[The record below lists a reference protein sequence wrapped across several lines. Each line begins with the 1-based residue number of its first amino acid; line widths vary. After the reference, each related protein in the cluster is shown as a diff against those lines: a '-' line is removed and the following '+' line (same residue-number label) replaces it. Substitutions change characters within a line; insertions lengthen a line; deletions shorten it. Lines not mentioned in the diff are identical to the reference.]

1 LLDMSAIISGKVRLD
16 VQRLDLVS
24 IVEATIET
32 VKPTAQAKGIR
43 LHVNLDPLAGPVR
56 GDPDR
61 LQQILWNLLSNS
73 IKFTQEGGKVS
84 VTLARVKSHLELEV
98 MDDGEGITAT
108 FLPRVF
114 DRFRQADSSSTRR
127 HGGLGLGLSIV
138 KQLVELHGGSISARS
153 GGSGMGSTFRIS
165 LPLLASF
172 DDQPDLD
179 PLRQHPRRSVNLP
192 SVDAIITADLSG
204 LTVLLVDDE
213 ADARELIQR
222 ILQDS
227 SAIVMTAGSAEEA
240 LDLMKQGPL
249 DVLISDIGMPIE
261 DGYSLIRR
269 VRAMGQRNAIVPAI
283 ALTAYAR
290 IEDRVKSIQAGYQ
303 LHLSKPVEPIELV
316 AMVQSLARRPITSAG
331 RRTAD

>member
-1 LLDMSAIISGKVRLD
+1 
-16 VQRLDLVS
+16 
-24 IVEATIET
+24 VEATIET
-32 VKPTAQAKGIR
+32 VKPAAHAKGIR
-43 LHVNLDPLAGPVR
+43 LHVILDPLAGPVR
-56 GDPDR
+56 GDPNR

-73 IKFTQEGGKVS
+73 IKFTQKGGRVS
-84 VTLARVKSHLELEV
+84 VTLARVNSHLELEV
-98 MDDGEGITAT
+98 TDDGEGITPA

-138 KQLVELHGGSISARS
+138 KQLVELHGGSISAKS

-165 LPLLASF
+165 LPLMASI
-172 DDQPDLD
+172 DDQLEPD
-179 PLRQHPRRSVNLP
+179 PLRQHPRRSINLP
-192 SVDAIITADLSG
+192 SVEAITTSDLTG

-213 ADARELIQR
+213 ADARELIRR

-227 SAIVMTAGSAEEA
+227 KATVVTAASVQEA
-240 LDLMKQGPL
+240 LDLMKRGPL

-269 VRAMGQRNAIVPAI
+269 VRAMTEENAIVPAI
-283 ALTAYAR
+283 ALTAYAH
-290 IEDRVKSIQAGYQ
+290 IEDRVKSIQAGFQ

-316 AMVQSLARRPITSAG
+316 AMVQSLARRPIASSG
-331 RRTAD
+331 KRTAD